1 MIAAIRC
8 ILALSALVIAYVDP
22 TQPAIFSGLTY
33 TSLVVYSIWSAVLA
47 IMAFWRDPDAPPP
60 RDTYWGDML
69 FCAYLVTL
77 TQGTNSLFFTFF
89 LFAIL
94 SASFSRGTQ
103 EGLLVTGTSV
113 FLFVLASLW
122 FEPDARFGLDQ
133 SLVRPIYLLTLG
145 YMISHWG
152 GHEITQRRRMRIL
165 QEVSNQLNQRLGYD
179 HAIKI
184 NLDRLLN
191 FYSAKICIL
200 VIKRPSTPPQYRS
213 YMVSNGLYGGVAED
227 SELPDTDTPNSL
239 TEDSSKLLLDLPEN
253 FATHY
258 KSQPTLWQRLFNDS
272 HHSGNDPVIDNRLKA
287 LANLLDTGNFLTTPY
302 IQHDGSR
309 GRLYLIPQK
318 HDFLKSD
325 IDFVT
330 QLLKS
335 ISNVVEN
342 IQLLDEL
349 VSSSAKHERFKISLD
364 IHDTTIQPYIGLK
377 LGLDA
382 LKRQATANN
391 PLREGINELLD
402 MTESTIS
409 DLRRYV
415 TTLREDKTLE
425 KDTLVS
431 SITDQ
436 AEHFK
441 RCYGIDV
448 KVNCSEDIRLN
459 SRLACSVMQIFSE
472 GLSNILRHTHTKRAY
487 ITVNC
492 ENENLQLQIANEV
505 TAENSTQ
512 SEFLPRSIN
521 ARALSLGGSSFVK
534 TDANDYTIV
543 HINIPL

>member
-1 MIAAIRC
+1 
-8 ILALSALVIAYVDP
+8 
-22 TQPAIFSGLTY
+22 
-33 TSLVVYSIWSAVLA
+33 
-47 IMAFWRDPDAPPP
+47 
-60 RDTYWGDML
+60 
-69 FCAYLVTL
+69 
-77 TQGTNSLFFTFF
+77 
-89 LFAIL
+89 
-94 SASFSRGTQ
+94 
-103 EGLLVTGTSV
+103 
-113 FLFVLASLW
+113 
-122 FEPDARFGLDQ
+122 
-133 SLVRPIYLLTLG
+133 
-145 YMISHWG
+145 MISYWG
-152 GHEITQRRRMRIL
+152 GHEIIQRRRMRIL

-184 NLDRLLN
+184 NLERLLN

-200 VIKRPSTPPQYRS
+200 VIKRPNTQPQYRS
-213 YMVSNGLYGGVAED
+213 YMVSNGLYGGEADD
-227 SELPDTDTPNSL
+227 SGLPDSDTQNSL

-258 KSQPTLWQRLFNDS
+258 KSQPTLLQRLFKDS
-272 HHSGNDPVIDNRLKA
+272 HHFGNDPAIDNQLKM

-302 IQHDGSR
+302 IQHDGTH
-309 GRLYLIPQK
+309 GCLYLIPQK
-318 HDFLKSD
+318 QNFLKSD
-325 IDFVT
+325 VDFVR

-342 IQLLDEL
+342 IQLIDER

-415 TTLREDKTLE
+415 TTLREDKSLE

-472 GLSNILRHTHTKRAY
+472 GLSNILRHTQTKHAY

-505 TAENSTQ
+505 TPESSSQ

-534 TDANDYTIV
+534 TDANGYTIV
-543 HINIPL
+543 NINIPL